1 MGRENYDDHTD
12 RNIGSSKVITC
23 TTFNIHL
30 IRRHWCSHFSAVT
43 VLVLPADVFRYGG
56 SVWLCSFACVLAP
69 LAAIFV
75 YMPVF
80 FRLQHISI
88 YEYFEKRFDERTKM
102 LAFVL
107 YVLSAILYFPLVTY
121 APALAFAAGKLLYST
136 ENFQKFHKL
145 IVATG
150 VSVHLTAFV
159 ICAICVFYTTIG
171 GLKAVVWT
179 DFLQFAV
186 ITASLLSVYVI
197 GTETS
202 GGFSSVWNTALNG
215 EIFDIFK

>member
-1 MGRENYDDHTD
+1 M
-12 RNIGSSKVITC
+12 
-23 TTFNIHL
+23 
-30 IRRHWCSHFSAVT
+30 
-43 VLVLPADVFRYGG
+43 
-56 SVWLCSFACVLAP
+56 
-69 LAAIFV
+69 
-75 YMPVF
+75 
-80 FRLQHISI
+80 
-88 YEYFEKRFDERTKM
+88 
-102 LAFVL
+102 
-107 YVLSAILYFPLVTY
+107 
-121 APALAFAAGKLLYST
+121 
-136 ENFQKFHKL
+136 ENFQKLDKL

-159 ICAICVFYTTIG
+159 SCAICVFYTTVG

-215 EIFDIFK
+215 EILDIFK